1 MYTVKTWFGSFKVD
15 DDESIIKQ
23 ELFSVEEIQ
32 NHLFR
37 GESVR
42 EGNVQKIS
50 FFDLAI
56 KSGFVSS
63 KDEYLGLL
71 HKTAI
76 ELAEKKV
83 NVSVGEDQVII
94 LAINTLD
101 EIDETLNLFSEKMRN
116 WSYLYSFDITKND
129 CEEPIFNLMQC
140 KLSQE
145 KTRCSLQE
153 LIEKKM
159 NEIAPNITNLAGPLI
174 GARLISLAYGMKN
187 LSRMPSGTIQILGAK
202 KALFRHLEKGTPPP
216 KYGVLF
222 KHPLIAGAP
231 WWQRGKIAKALSS
244 KLAIAS
250 RIDFFSGNTDDN
262 LVDDLN
268 CAIERIKAKYPDP
281 PTNKRPH
288 TKKN

>member
-1 MYTVKTWFGSFKVD
+1 MYIVNTWFGSFKVD

-32 NHLFR
+32 NRLLR
-37 GESVR
+37 GELIVER
-42 EGNVQKIS
+42 NLQKIS
-50 FFDLAI
+50 FLDLAI
-56 KSGFVSS
+56 KSNFAGS

-71 HKTAI
+71 HTTAI

-83 NVSVGEDQVII
+83 DASIGEDQIII

-101 EIDETLNLFSEKMRN
+101 EIDETLNLFCEKLRN

-129 CEEPIFNLMQC
+129 CEEQISNLMQC
-140 KLSQE
+140 KLKQE
-145 KTRCSLQE
+145 EVRCSLQE

-187 LSRMPSGTIQILGAK
+187 ISRMPSGTIQILGAK

-216 KYGVLF
+216 KYGVIF

-250 RIDFFSGNTDDN
+250 RIDFFSGNTDN
-262 LVDDLN
+262 KLTDDLN
-268 CAIERIKAKYPDP
+268 CAIEMIKAKYPDP
-281 PTNKRPH
+281 PTNKRPP